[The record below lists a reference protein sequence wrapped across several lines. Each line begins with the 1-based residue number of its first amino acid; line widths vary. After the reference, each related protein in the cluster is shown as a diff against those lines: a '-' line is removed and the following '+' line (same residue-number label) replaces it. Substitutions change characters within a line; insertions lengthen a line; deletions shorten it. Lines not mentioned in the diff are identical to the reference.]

1 MMNHSVTSKIVFC
14 LSIMFVLFLNAGC
27 ARQKSF
33 MMLEDDVLDQ
43 DRGFESIAFWRVRV
57 TDRTASISSLPSFS
71 VYHPTTGKGGAT
83 DYGNLVLERTK
94 VSGEWS
100 KEDGGPRLESM
111 VFVGSKSGEYLFRD
125 VRFYLYTD
133 QIPNYWK
140 GGTVDRD
147 VFLTVPIHKTCSI
160 TQGRLMYLGTIQIE
174 IVREGKNGYSYRV
187 HIVQDTSDFESAL
200 KEFQKTYPVL
210 YKRFKNKVDTAS
222 WKLRLVEDFNVDNS
236 AWTLP
241 AKDKYLHAHFD
252 NGVYVLESKN
262 NDCHWSFFKSALDKP
277 ENFDIELTDRWE
289 SGARSGGFGL
299 TFGSDPENFYD
310 FHVSGGAQAKAEL
323 YKNSELHSELIG
335 WKDVPADT
343 GPKKNVYRQ
352 KIEVRGD
359 ALKYYVNDQ
368 PAGEV
373 KNELDMK
380 GLFTIGVFVCDK
392 QKAAFDRLTV
402 IER

>member
-1 MMNHSVTSKIVFC
+1 M
-14 LSIMFVLFLNAGC
+14 
-27 ARQKSF
+27 
-33 MMLEDDVLDQ
+33 
-43 DRGFESIAFWRVRV
+43 
-57 TDRTASISSLPSFS
+57 
-71 VYHPTTGKGGAT
+71 YHPTTGKGGAT

-343 GPKKNVYRQ
+343 GPKR
-352 KIEVRGD
+352 
-359 ALKYYVNDQ
+359 
-368 PAGEV
+368 
-373 KNELDMK
+373 MS
-380 GLFTIGVFVCDK
+380 IG
-392 QKAAFDRLTV
+392 R
-402 IER
+402 R